1 MSQER
6 LSYEALKSQNERLKQ
21 RIRELEQN
29 EQRIRQIEEKKQ
41 DTETI
46 FRKISENLQEGL
58 FRTEKGIFTYVNQAV
73 CQITGYR
80 KDELIGMPA
89 WNLACEDKREE
100 IKNNFTKKAQNKDK
114 TPVEICTQRKDNSL
128 VWAEVRFSHFLGER
142 NIFGLIIDIT
152 ERKKAEASL
161 RESEERYRTIVEN
174 TTDSLIIHD
183 FKGKITFANDNACQ
197 LLEYPREELMVTGL
211 ESIHSPKV
219 RPSIEKMIEN
229 EAWEDQ
235 TLLETELI
243 SKQGLTIPVEI
254 SSKIISY
261 KGEGNIQT
269 FIRDITKRKQAE
281 EALRESEEIFRT
293 FVNHSSDGIRMAD
306 ENGKIFFVN
315 KAHNEIMGYSREEA
329 IGTYIWD
336 FTFKILPEEKKS
348 KNKYLAIKENFIAVI
363 KGQADHL
370 FNKPYII
377 KAKSKKGKIVHIQ
390 EVAFKIKTSQGL
402 RFGAIIRDITQLKKQ
417 EEELRELNA
426 TKDKLFSII
435 AHDLRN
441 PFNSILGFSE
451 LALKNIKNQKYDKLE
466 RYCENVYHS
475 ARQSYDLLNNLL
487 YWSRIQRGKMDFQP
501 EELNLTSVVTKLADL
516 FKGNLEEKDIDLSTE
531 VEPNLTVHADRF
543 MFETILRN
551 LLSNAIKFTPKQGKI
566 TLKASKNNK
575 ETIISVLDTGV
586 GIKPEAAEK
595 LFRVEGHQST
605 PGTQK
610 EKGTGL
616 GLILCKEFV
625 EKQGGEIWVES
636 EINRGSTFSF
646 TIPFRGRTGE

>member
-1 MSQER
+1 M
-6 LSYEALKSQNERLKQ
+6 
-21 RIRELEQN
+21 
-29 EQRIRQIEEKKQ
+29 
-41 DTETI
+41 
-46 FRKISENLQEGL
+46 
-58 FRTEKGIFTYVNQAV
+58 
-73 CQITGYR
+73 
-80 KDELIGMPA
+80 
-89 WNLACEDKREE
+89 
-100 IKNNFTKKAQNKDK
+100 KAQSK
-114 TPVEICTQRKDNSL
+114 E
-128 VWAEVRFSHFLGER
+128 
-142 NIFGLIIDIT
+142 
-152 ERKKAEASL
+152 
-161 RESEERYRTIVEN
+161 
-174 TTDSLIIHD
+174 
-183 FKGKITFANDNACQ
+183 GKI
-197 LLEYPREELMVTGL
+197 
-211 ESIHSPKV
+211 I
-219 RPSIEKMIEN
+219 
-229 EAWEDQ
+229 
-235 TLLETELI
+235 
-243 SKQGLTIPVEI
+243 
-254 SSKIISY
+254 
-261 KGEGNIQT
+261 
-269 FIRDITKRKQAE
+269 
-281 EALRESEEIFRT
+281 
-293 FVNHSSDGIRMAD
+293 
-306 ENGKIFFVN
+306 
-315 KAHNEIMGYSREEA
+315 
-329 IGTYIWD
+329 
-336 FTFKILPEEKKS
+336 
-348 KNKYLAIKENFIAVI
+348 
-363 KGQADHL
+363 
-370 FNKPYII
+370 
-377 KAKSKKGKIVHIQ
+377 HIQ

-487 YWSRIQRGKMDFQP
+487 YWSRIQRGKIDFQP
-501 EELNLTSVVTKLADL
+501 EELNLTYVVTKLADL
-516 FKGNLEEKDIDLSTE
+516 FKGNLEEKDIDFSTE

-566 TLKASKNNK
+566 TLKASKNDK

-595 LFRVEGHQST
+595 LFRVEGHLST

-625 EKQGGEIWVES
+625 EKHEGKIWVES